1 LNPRWRSGSAFSIR
15 PTDVFSGHFQGRLHV
30 SLRPATLRANGWSIL
45 VLTPTARGKP
55 MVDGGGGVLRFLQ
68 LFIDRFGMANVLIA
82 LGVLVALIRLLLWVA
97 VGILNRQK

>member
-1 LNPRWRSGSAFSIR
+1 
-15 PTDVFSGHFQGRLHV
+15 
-30 SLRPATLRANGWSIL
+30 
-45 VLTPTARGKP
+45 